1 VEEAP
6 KITLDVSDIVSSS
19 AVVEPETTEEAS
31 SAPETNEDVQTSEEE
46 PTEGNETD
54 GEDESEAATED
65 EVSADE
71 TQTDEPKPRS
81 AQARIRDLV
90 TETRELKNT
99 ITELTSKT
107 YKAPSADDVLA
118 AAEERGEDMS
128 IAEARV
134 GALEQRDRI
143 RDYTAHVTEVNT
155 TLTSEAREVM
165 REFPIFNPESKDY
178 SPELDR
184 LAEQAY
190 LKVANI
196 QTDPYTGLISDVA
209 ATPYQIYE
217 TIAQAFSAGSA
228 TTQVKAQKS
237 AEKMLASADTPTS
250 AAPTPKKETSFLKGF
265 DPKYRRDA

>member
-1 VEEAP
+1 MEEAP

-31 SAPETNEDVQTSEEE
+31 SAPESNEEVQTSEEE
-46 PTEGNETD
+46 PTEGSETD

-65 EVSADE
+65 GVSADE

-81 AQARIRDLV
+81 AEARIRDLLHQN
-90 TETRELKNT
+90 RELKQT
-99 ITELTSKT
+99 ITEVTA
-107 YKAPSADDVLA
+107 KAYQAPTADQLLA

-134 GALEQRDRI
+134 EALEQRDKVREFTSHI
-143 RDYTAHVTEVNT
+143 AEVQTTLNTEIHELRRDYPMFDPN
-155 TLTSEAREVM
+155 SDQYD
-165 REFPIFNPESKDY
+165 P
-178 SPELDR
+178 R
-184 LAEQAY
+184 LEQIADNAY
-190 LKVANI
+190 ATVAGI
-196 QTDPYTGLISDVA
+196 KQDPNTGLIYDVA

-265 DPKYRRDA
+265 DEKYRKN